1 MNDGSFRFNVW
12 LYNEMKKRQLD
23 SFDLEALS
31 GVSKSS
37 IEAYLK
43 CRQYPT
49 LRSFEMILDALGK
62 KFIITE
68 KVNENGKYV

>member
-1 MNDGSFRFNVW
+1 MSDGKSFRFNVW
-12 LYNEMKKRQLD
+12 LYNEMKNKHLD
-23 SFDLEALS
+23 SFDMEVLS

-43 CRQYPT
+43 DRQYPT
-49 LRSFEMILDALGK
+49 LRSFELILDALGK

-68 KVNENGKYV
+68 KENENG

>member
-1 MNDGSFRFNVW
+1 MTDNNFHFNVW
-12 LYNEMKKRQLD
+12 LYNEMKNKHLD
-23 SFDLEALS
+23 SFDMEVLS

-49 LRSFEMILDALGK
+49 LRSFELILDALGK
-62 KFIITE
+62 HYDI
-68 KVNENGKYV
+68 VENSK